1 MSNSVTPSPHP
12 PVSGSGKRPRRD
24 WFALFAIVLLA
35 AVLRFW
41 NLDGMPPGFYHDEAY
56 NGLDALALVQGRE
69 FPLFYEGWE
78 LYSAEA
84 HATNPPTPTRFPIF
98 FEGNYGREPLH
109 IYLMALSVKLFG
121 PTPWAIR
128 AVPAAAGV
136 LAVVTTF
143 FSADALFTNTD
154 DRLRRFAPLFAAF
167 ALAILFPAIHF
178 SRFGL
183 RAMLF
188 IPVET
193 LAVYCFWR
201 GLEKVDHRRHGEHR
215 EEKKES
221 VAFTAIS
228 DLSRLFRGTTGWFIL
243 AGVLIGFGLYIY
255 AAARLFP
262 LVFAGYTVVWFWRDR
277 AAMRLYGTAFL
288 ALVGTAVLVALPLLL
303 YFARYP
309 YFFVFRTAFV
319 ANKGLGAVEGQPV
332 LTWLNNIGR
341 IIRGFFW
348 QGETHLRHNLPGR
361 PYLDA
366 LQALFFVIGVATVA
380 TKRVLHQQ
388 HKAIFL
394 FLWLIVMLL
403 ATLLS
408 GDAPHFGRMTGAA
421 PVVAIFIGIGAVWL
435 LDKLTP
441 RLGSWAVVLVVGL
454 FLISTVWTVFDYFGR
469 YASHPQIEADFYL
482 SDWELGQR
490 VADYSA
496 ETTLFLS
503 PNQEEMATIYFAL
516 SGGTDRLHTFDGFH
530 DLIPFGSGETVYF
543 VRPEDTTTLA
553 RLLAAFPGSTVAE
566 TDDNTITI
574 TVAAAG
580 SRPIPSQPIDHVFGN
595 AISLRG
601 YDVTQEGDTLA
612 VTLHWQANRPIT
624 TAYTAFVHTL
634 DQNGNIIAQLDRPP
648 LGYPVSDWRPGET
661 IADTFHIHVE
671 DVTDVFELRTGF
683 YDSADLQP
691 LGTPVQ
697 LPLPAAP

>member
-1 MSNSVTPSPHP
+1 MSNAVTAP
-12 PVSGSGKRPRRD
+12 PRSSFTDSGKRPRRD
-24 WFALFAIVLLA
+24 WLALFAITLLA

-56 NGLDALALVQGRE
+56 NGLDALALAQGRE

-84 HATNPPTPTRFPIF
+84 HAENAPIVTRFPIF

-109 IYLMALSVKLFG
+109 IYLMAVSVKLFG
-121 PTPWAIR
+121 ATPWAIR
-128 AVPAAAGV
+128 AVPAVAGV

-143 FSADALFTNTD
+143 FAADALLAGID

-188 IPVET
+188 VPVET

-201 GLEKVDHRRHGEHR
+201 GMRKVDSSR
-215 EEKKES
+215 EDGQYETK
-221 VAFTAIS
+221 
-228 DLSRLFRGTTGWFIL
+228 GTWAVTGWFV
-243 AGVLIGFGLYIY
+243 AGGLLLGFGLYIY

-262 LVFAGYTVVWFWRDR
+262 LVFAGYALVWFWRDR
-277 AAMRLYGTAFL
+277 AALRQYGTAFL
-288 ALVGTAVLVALPLLL
+288 ALGGAAIVVAMPLLL

-309 YFFVFRTAFV
+309 YFFVFRTAYV
-319 ANKGLGAVEGQPV
+319 ANRGLGAVEGQPL

-341 IIRGFFW
+341 IVRGFFW

-366 LQALFFVIGVATVA
+366 LQALFFITGMAATA
-380 TKRVLHQQ
+380 TKKSLRRQHQGL
-388 HKAIFL
+388 FL
-394 FLWLIVMLL
+394 FLWLTVMLL
-403 ATLLS
+403 ATILS

-421 PVVAIFIGIGAVWL
+421 PAVTIVIGVGAVWV

-441 RLGSWAVVLVVGL
+441 RLGSWALVLIVSL
-454 FLISTVWTVFDYFGR
+454 FLVSTVWTTFDYFGR

-482 SDWELGQR
+482 ADWELGQH
-490 VADYSA
+490 AANYSA
-496 ETTLFLS
+496 DTTLFLS

-516 SGGTDRLHTFDGFH
+516 NGDADRLHTFDGFH
-530 DLIPFGSGETVYF
+530 DLIPFGPGDTVYF
-543 VRPEDTTTLA
+543 VRRDDMTTLSHVMA
-553 RLLAAFPGSTVAE
+553 LFPDATVTEA
-566 TDDNTITI
+566 DDNTII
-574 TVAAAG
+574 VSVSAE
-580 SRPIPSQPIDHVFGN
+580 SNRPTPSQPIDHAFGD

-601 YDVTQEGDTLA
+601 YDVTAESDALA
-612 VTLHWQANRPIT
+612 VTLYWQANRPVT
-624 TAYTAFVHTL
+624 TAYTAFVHAL
-634 DQNGNIIAQLDRPP
+634 DREGNLVAQLDRPP
-648 LGYPVSDWRPGET
+648 LGYPTSDWRPGET
-661 IADTFHIHVE
+661 IIDTYRIE
-671 DVTDVFELRTGF
+671 GAANGMALRTGF

-691 LGTPVQ
+691 LGTAADLT
-697 LPLPAAP
+697 LP